1 MLSANEGAQET
12 KAQGAATTMPPL
24 PPDALIIVPVRNTVL
39 FPGLVLPITLGR
51 PKSIAAAQQAVRDQR
66 QVGILLQR
74 DAEVA
79 DPTPIDMHR
88 MGTLANI
95 VRYVTGPD
103 GSHHLICQGEQRFQ
117 IVEYLSGWPFFV
129 ARVLQIAEPD
139 AKTSEIEARFVNLK
153 AQTLEAIQLLP
164 QAPPD
169 LLAAIQSIDGPSA
182 LADLAIAYMD
192 VKPEE
197 RQEIL
202 ETVDISA
209 RMDKVSRLLA
219 HRIEV
224 LRLSQEIGRQT
235 KAALD
240 ERQREV
246 LLREQMAAIQRQLGE
261 GEEGKAAEMAELDKA
276 IANAGMPKEIEDQA
290 RKELRRLQRM
300 PEAAGE
306 YGMVRTYLD
315 WLIELPWALPE
326 EKPIDIVEARRILDE
341 DHYDLDKIK
350 RRIIEYLAVR
360 KLAPQGKAPILCFVG
375 PPGVGKTS
383 LGQSIARAMGR
394 KFVRVSLGGVHDEAE
409 IRGHRRTYI
418 GALPGNIIQAI
429 RKTGSRNCVMM
440 LDEIDKLGAGIQ
452 GDPGA
457 ALLEV
462 LDPEQNHTFRD
473 NYLAVPF
480 DLSRVVFITTAN
492 MLDTVPGPL
501 RDRMEIISLAGYTG
515 EEKLEIAHRYLVR
528 RQMEANGLKPG
539 QVEIGDDVLHEIIA
553 NYTREAGVRGL
564 ERQIG
569 QTLRHA
575 AVRIAEGGSGPIR
588 ITRDDLVSIL
598 GPPKFESEMAM
609 RTSVPGVA
617 TGLAWTPVGGDILFI
632 EATRIPGSGRLILTG
647 QLGEVMKESAQAALS
662 IVKNRAA
669 ALGIDAGRFE
679 KSDIHVHV
687 PAGAIPKD
695 GPSAGVA
702 MFMALVSLMTDRT
715 IRSDT
720 AMTGEISLRGLVL
733 PVGGIK
739 EKVVAA
745 HSAGIKR
752 VMLPARNRRDYD
764 DIPEVARR
772 EMEFV
777 WLERVEEAVAAA
789 LEPKKP
795 ADAPPPCRS
804 SPARTRSSTARP
816 RDPPTLAARAS
827 ARFGRAE
834 ARNAKAEAGDP
845 GWIPACAGM
854 SGEHERVS
862 VRVANN
868 SGRSIAICVAPAAAL
883 LRAGARRHGEC
894 AAFGKH
900 YRQIELHLPVRGLRR
915 RTVQNR
921 TYCAEG
927 KLE

>member
-1 MLSANEGAQET
+1 
-12 KAQGAATTMPPL
+12 
-24 PPDALIIVPVRNTVL
+24 
-39 FPGLVLPITLGR
+39 
-51 PKSIAAAQQAVRDQR
+51 
-66 QVGILLQR
+66 
-74 DAEVA
+74 
-79 DPTPIDMHR
+79 
-88 MGTLANI
+88 
-95 VRYVTGPD
+95 
-103 GSHHLICQGEQRFQ
+103 
-117 IVEYLSGWPFFV
+117 
-129 ARVLQIAEPD
+129 
-139 AKTSEIEARFVNLK
+139 
-153 AQTLEAIQLLP
+153 
-164 QAPPD
+164 
-169 LLAAIQSIDGPSA
+169 
-182 LADLAIAYMD
+182 
-192 VKPEE
+192 
-197 RQEIL
+197 
-202 ETVDISA
+202 
-209 RMDKVSRLLA
+209 
-219 HRIEV
+219 V

-235 KAALD
+235 KTALD

-276 IANAGMPKEIEDQA
+276 ITNAGMPKEIEEQA

-315 WLIELPWALPE
+315 WLIELPWALPD
-326 EKPIDIVEARRILDE
+326 EKPIDIAQARRILDD

-429 RKTGSRNCVMM
+429 RKTGSRDCVMM

-462 LDPEQNHTFRD
+462 LDPEQNNTFRD
-473 NYLAVPF
+473 NYLGVPF

-501 RDRMEIISLAGYTG
+501 RDRMEIISIAGYTAD
-515 EEKLEIAHRYLVR
+515 EKLEIAHRYLVR

-539 QVEIGDDVLHEIIA
+539 QVELDDDALREIIQ
-553 NYTREAGVRGL
+553 NYTREAGVRSL
-564 ERQIG
+564 ERLIG
-569 QTLRHA
+569 QALRNA
-575 AVRIAEGGSGPIR
+575 AVRIAEGNSGPIR
-588 ITRDDLVSIL
+588 IARGDLVPIL
-598 GPPKFESEMAM
+598 GAPKFESETAM

-647 QLGEVMKESAQAALS
+647 QLGDVMKESAQAALS

-669 ALGIDAGRFE
+669 ALGIDASRFE

-687 PAGAIPKD
+687 PAGATPKD

-702 MFMALVSLMTDRT
+702 MFMALVSLMTERT

-739 EKVVAA
+739 EKVLAA

-764 DIPEVARR
+764 DIPEIARR
-772 EMEFV
+772 EMEFI

-789 LEPKKP
+789 LEVNKP
-795 ADAPPPCRS
+795 AEAPASVPQ
-804 SPARTRSSTARP
+804 
-816 RDPPTLAARAS
+816 LAD
-827 ARFGRAE
+827 AE
-834 ARNAKAEAGDP
+834 A
-845 GWIPACAGM
+845 
-854 SGEHERVS
+854 
-862 VRVANN
+862 
-868 SGRSIAICVAPAAAL
+868 
-883 LRAGARRHGEC
+883 
-894 AAFGKH
+894 
-900 YRQIELHLPVRGLRR
+900 
-915 RTVQNR
+915 
-921 TYCAEG
+921 
-927 KLE
+927 